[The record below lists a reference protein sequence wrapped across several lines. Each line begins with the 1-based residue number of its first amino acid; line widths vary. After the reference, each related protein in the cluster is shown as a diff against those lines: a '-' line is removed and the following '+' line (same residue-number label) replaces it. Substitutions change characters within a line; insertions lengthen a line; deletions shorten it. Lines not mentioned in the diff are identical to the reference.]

1 MIAKYQAD
9 FPPENVTPPS
19 LAHKTVHENLEVIQT
34 AVISDRNA
42 YDMELQRHI
51 KASEEH
57 EQKTIREYI
66 QNRVAFLVSEL
77 DDDLPS
83 KLKVEFDPRAQAQAR
98 ALQPGIRWA
107 IELAGNQ
114 DAPSELLC
122 WLWRWSFQDKSLGDR
137 FFLSPVSL
145 WRSPVSI
152 SSAIGLETAIH
163 TYEEIRAH
171 EPQQENQDKSL
182 IIVTRKACDWHVLC
196 LNFLMYC
203 DMHASL
209 VIASCVGDVSC
220 FSARRWTC

>member
-83 KLKVEFDPRAQAQAR
+83 KLKKLSLIPERKRKLVLYNQESDGPLNWQAIKTRRLNCFAGCGAGPSKTR
-98 ALQPGIRWA
+98 ALA
-107 IELAGNQ
+107 IAFSCR
-114 DAPSELLC
+114 P
-122 WLWRWSFQDKSLGDR
+122 FPFGDR
-137 FFLSPVSL
+137 PYQFLPL
-145 WRSPVSI
+145 GL
-152 SSAIGLETAIH
+152 IGD
-163 TYEEIRAH
+163 RN
-171 EPQQENQDKSL
+171 P
-182 IIVTRKACDWHVLC
+182 HV
-196 LNFLMYC
+196 
-203 DMHASL
+203 
-209 VIASCVGDVSC
+209 
-220 FSARRWTC
+220 